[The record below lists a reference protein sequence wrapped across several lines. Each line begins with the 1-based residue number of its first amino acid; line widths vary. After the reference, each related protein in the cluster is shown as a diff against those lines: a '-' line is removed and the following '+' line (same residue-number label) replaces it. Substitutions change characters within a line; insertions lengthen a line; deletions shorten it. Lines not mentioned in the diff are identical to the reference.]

1 MTNNEF
7 LAKLNKLFELHMPI
21 PSKKITV
28 NELIFVLRHDN
39 EVEDYNLNID
49 SKSLGFSFGFAKESF
64 FPTRHLALKI
74 DSIEYEEDDCEDE
87 SQRSPYPLI
96 MVKTN

>member
-7 LAKLNKLFELHMPI
+7 LAKLNTLFKQHLPI
-21 PSKKITV
+21 ASKKITV

-49 SKSLGFSFGFAKESF
+49 SKSLGFSFGLAKESF
-64 FPTRHLALKI
+64 FPARYLALKI

-87 SQRSPYPLI
+87 SQRSPYPLL